1 MIHERSRQVEKFPKC
16 SVVHERERELGRETW
31 PREPDSD
38 IWSRFAFAVLSHGL
52 VESFPT
58 VDSRT
63 LLPFSRLVE
72 SFRAVDLRTAEK
84 VGRPMG
90 YGAHSQPHATAM
102 AKERFTWGPTKWSNL
117 IGQEG

>member
-31 PREPDSD
+31 PRSPTPSE
-38 IWSRFAFAVLSHGL
+38 IWSRLAFAVLSHGL

-63 LLPFSRLVE
+63 LLPVSRLVG
-72 SFRAVDLRTAEK
+72 SLPAVDLR
-84 VGRPMG
+84 
-90 YGAHSQPHATAM
+90 
-102 AKERFTWGPTKWSNL
+102 FTTSLLSPRRIVFRRRSENCRKG
-117 IGQEG
+117 